1 MKPIDRFPDQN
12 AIEAEACAWIA
23 QLDGDTRPS
32 EEDVAALREWINRSP
47 LHRAELERLSDL
59 WGDLNILTKLAVPL
73 RRVAPESTRH
83 RINRL
88 FAIPVGVAA
97 FSASLVIGIT
107 ALFLYLGQA
116 DNTVRID
123 AVYTTDVGQQ
133 QQVTLPDGSSIELN
147 TDTQLAVDFDRD
159 RRNIR
164 LLRGEAYFD
173 VAHDSKRPF
182 VVYAG
187 TGRVRAVGT
196 AFSVKI
202 KARTVDVTVTDGR
215 VELASVKSQ
224 ERRMP
229 ESETNLAV
237 LKAGQSAQ
245 LNGSINRVATVEK
258 AAIARKLSWRDGI
271 LVFSGES
278 LGYVVEEVGRYTAID
293 IQFSDPTLREVPIGG
308 YFRVGETEALFDAL
322 ESSFGIEVV
331 RVDDST
337 VRLSPTNP
345 QEDN

>member
-1 MKPIDRFPDQN
+1 MKPIAKFPDQN

-73 RRVAPESTRH
+73 RRVAPEPASRGV
-83 RINRL
+83 NRL
-88 FAIPVGVAA
+88 FTTPVGVGVLA
-97 FSASLVIGIT
+97 ASLVIGV
-107 ALFLYLGQA
+107 AVVLLYLGQA
-116 DNTVRID
+116 DNAVRID
-123 AVYTTDVGQQ
+123 AVYSTEVGQQ
-133 QQVTLPDGSSIELN
+133 HQVTLPDGSSIELN
-147 TDTQLAVDFDRD
+147 TDTQLAIDFDRS
-159 RRNIR
+159 RRKIR

-215 VELASVKSQ
+215 IELASVKSH
-224 ERRMP
+224 ESRIP
-229 ESETNLAV
+229 ESEANLAV
-237 LKAGQSAQ
+237 LEAGQSAQ

-278 LGYVVEEVGRYTAID
+278 LGYVVEEVSRYTAID
-293 IQFSDPTLREVPIGG
+293 IQFSDPALREVPIGG

-331 RVDDST
+331 RVGDST

>member
-1 MKPIDRFPDQN
+1 MKPIDKFPDQN

-23 QLDGDTRPS
+23 QLDGDAPPS

-59 WGDLNILTKLAVPL
+59 WGDLNTLTKLAVPL
-73 RRVAPESTRH
+73 RRVVPEPTPR

-88 FAIPVGVAA
+88 FAAPVGGGVLA
-97 FSASLVIGIT
+97 ASLVVGI
-107 ALFLYLGQA
+107 AVILLYLGQA
-116 DNTVRID
+116 GDAVRID
-123 AVYTTDVGQQ
+123 TVYSTEVGQQ

-147 TDTQLAVDFDRD
+147 TDTQLAIDFDPS
-159 RRNIR
+159 RRKIR

-173 VAHDSKRPF
+173 VAHDSRRPF

-187 TGRVRAVGT
+187 TSRVRAVGT

-202 KARTVDVTVTDGR
+202 KARTVDVMVTDGR
-215 VELASVKSQ
+215 VELASVKSHESQ
-224 ERRMP
+224 IP
-229 ESETNLAV
+229 ESEANLAV
-237 LKAGQSAQ
+237 LEAGQSAQ

-271 LVFSGES
+271 LVFSGEP

-293 IQFSDPTLREVPIGG
+293 IQFSDPALRELPIGG
-308 YFRVGETEALFDAL
+308 YFRVGKIEALFDAL

-331 RVDDST
+331 RVGDST
-337 VRLSPTNP
+337 VRLSPANP
-345 QEDN
+345 QEDF